1 LLKNRSYN
9 TNRLAC
15 NKVYVR
21 ICLLLGVSLLTSVA
35 LRAQYSVTKVVLE
48 YSVTEQKEVFLEN
61 YSRLKL
67 SNYINSQLDDLREE
81 GFWLARVRDSVELMD
96 TLNVYLQVGEE
107 VLVDRVS
114 IQTLPE
120 DWKFFLERK
129 LQLTGV
135 PLAQASVQVIMDE
148 VLDYAQNNGYPFA
161 QVWLDSPSVD
171 KGLLS
176 LKLQLDKG
184 PAFVLHDIQ
193 FDDEIKM
200 TRSFLLSYLGVK
212 PGEAFNHDKV
222 NAIGQRISGLP
233 YIQLKRDPLISFS
246 DEGKARIWLDLENQ
260 RVSNLDGIIGVAP
273 GSTDDGRTLL
283 TGELDFN
290 LRNPFSRGTSLDFS
304 FEKFQESSQRLDL
317 AISYPFM
324 FSSPLGTGFDFNLER
339 VDTLYANL
347 NTKLGISYYF
357 SGSSS
362 FMVFFNRQ
370 NSYPISSS
378 EAVRNR
384 YSNIEINHY
393 GLSGQYQRLD
403 YIPNPSKGLRF
414 AIEGSVGRKSV
425 EDLEASEVNTVY
437 RFSLEAEYFFRIS
450 RLFTLVYSNQTLLN
464 LDTTFSNGQVKWI
477 GGLTT
482 LRGFNES
489 AIPSKDY
496 IIQGLEFRLLTDKNS
511 HAKLFYDYGL
521 VWQLPEDGEIVSE
534 RYSGAGIGYSFITGP
549 GLFTIN
555 YALALNANTGIAFS
569 NGKVHFGFISYF

>member
-1 LLKNRSYN
+1 M
-9 TNRLAC
+9 
-15 NKVYVR
+15 
-21 ICLLLGVSLLTSVA
+21 
-35 LRAQYSVTKVVLE
+35 LE

-61 YSRLKL
+61 YSRLRL
-67 SNYINSQLDDLREE
+67 SNHLNSQLNELRDE
-81 GFWLARVRDSVELMD
+81 GFWLAHVRDSAHSNNLLE
-96 TLNVYLQVGEE
+96 VYIDVGEE
-107 VLVDRVS
+107 VLVDKVS
-114 IQTLPE
+114 IESLPD
-120 DWKFFLERK
+120 DWKFSLSRK
-129 LQLTGV
+129 LELTGV
-135 PLAQASVQVIMDE
+135 PLAQASVDVVLNE

-161 QVWLDSPSVD
+161 QVWLDSPTVEN
-171 KGLLS
+171 GLLN

-184 PAFVLHDIQ
+184 PEFVIHDIQ
-193 FDDEIKM
+193 FDDDIKM
-200 TRSFLLSYLGVK
+200 SRNFLLSYLGVK
-212 PGEAFNHDKV
+212 PGEAFNHDK
-222 NAIGQRISGLP
+222 IGDIQQRISGLP

-317 AISYPFM
+317 AVSYPFM

-378 EAVRNR
+378 DAVRNR

-403 YIPNPSKGLRF
+403 YIPNPSKGLQF
-414 AIEGSVGRKSV
+414 GIEGSVGRKS
-425 EDLEASEVNTVY
+425 LEAPDVSEVNTVY
-437 RFSLEAEYFFRIS
+437 RFSLDAAYFFRIS

-464 LDTTFSNGQVKWI
+464 LDTTFSSGQVKWI

-482 LRGFNES
+482 LRGYNES
-489 AIPSKDY
+489 AIPSKDF

-511 HAKLFYDYGL
+511 HAKLFYDYGF
-521 VWQLPEDGEIVSE
+521 VWQLPDDGKIVTE